1 MCRMLIALGDIDPN
15 TLLDNM
21 ILMAQDQTT
30 HHELNQKKG
39 LGSWKHSD
47 GWGVAYLQ
55 KSSWKIVK
63 STKAIYQDKTIDSL
77 RSVKSKAMLIHVR
90 SMIGSDLSVHNTHP
104 FQEEKFVFCHN
115 GFIDE
120 KISYDPRYK
129 LKGKTDSEQLFYS
142 ILTNLNKKDLAASVR
157 NTLLQYKKLTGTNI
171 ILASPQQTIV
181 AVRENNY
188 PTYYTMH
195 IGKGRNALIISSE
208 KIPSIKHMSWKLLSQ
223 GEVAVINNKE
233 RSVSI
238 MKPQQLVPVET
249 KIHA

>member
-15 TLLDNM
+15 TLLDSM

-55 KSSWKIVK
+55 KSSWRIVK
-63 STKAIYQDKTIDSL
+63 STKAIYDDRKINSL
-77 RSVKSKAMLIHVR
+77 RKVTSSVILIHARGMDSGGVSLR
-90 SMIGSDLSVHNTHP
+90 NTHP
-104 FQEEKFVFCHN
+104 FHEGRFVFSHN
-115 GFIDE
+115 GLISE
-120 KISYDPRYK
+120 KINYDRKYK
-129 LKGKTDSEQLFYS
+129 PKGETDSERLFYN
-142 ILTNLNKKDLAASVR
+142 ILTHLDTKNPAKSVR
-157 NTLLQYKKLTGTNI
+157 NTLLQFTKLTGTNI

-188 PTYYTMH
+188 PLYFTMH
-195 IGKGRNALIISSE
+195 IGKSKDAIIISSE
-208 KIPSIKHMSWKLLSQ
+208 KIPAMKKMRWKPLSQ